1 MANDTSL
8 TYSLYGR
15 DINASKSLKGVGDA
29 ANQAHGAFSN
39 LKTIAAGV
47 FAGNV
52 MENAAKK
59 VVDFAKESINKF
71 QEVGGEVRKLQRY
84 TGGTAESMS
93 ALRETAKMSGV
104 QTDSLAM
111 ALGKLSKFMDTNK
124 NASKLLGVEVKDA
137 SGHLKNM
144 DAVMPS
150 IMDHFA
156 KMPNGAQ
163 KTADVLKVFGRNGM
177 EILPFLN
184 QGAAGLAKFTEEAK
198 KNGLILS
205 QDSINSLKANVMA
218 QREFHSA
225 IEGVQVSLGQAL
237 YPALTKVMEA
247 FTKIIPYIR
256 ELVSV
261 LTTVLKPAIEVIA
274 KVIEPIGVLFGNLLD
289 MATGKTK
296 EGAAKLKTQ
305 FSQWGE
311 ATYKWVE
318 DVYPKLI
325 AALEK
330 MLVKFVVWIDSA
342 LPKILDK
349 IDSWRSAFILWV
361 PKAVTGLLDEAA
373 KLGNKLVDWIGAH
386 GKDIVAS
393 LLKWS
398 AEFALFL
405 LKAIP
410 PMLEALA
417 KLALNLTVWIVTKG
431 VPLILKAV
439 WNLGK
444 ALIEGI
450 WQGIADSTS
459 MFVSKLGNWVTEHIP
474 NFLKKL
480 LGIASPS
487 KVTSQIGGFIVQGLV
502 QGITGN
508 VSAIGNA
515 MTKVSDAIVNG
526 FKGTT
531 PKVIAAMQATLNAA
545 KSSISRFSSD
555 VNAIF
560 GVSGAQG
567 TLTGSQS
574 TLSNLQSEKASL
586 PDAIAQAMARVSQ
599 AQSISPY
606 ARQSAYEDASAAYKA
621 AIDSGESTAKLTLL
635 ANELSIAQAN
645 LGKPTQDVID
655 AQTALADLQK
665 RSLTIDQD
673 IIVAQQEITK
683 ATIDLT
689 KSQLDSK
696 LATIDLNS
704 AIASL
709 GKAAGLSAPMIASL
723 LSSVQ
728 SFGATGSISSLAQAA
743 PTTSSSG
750 LYSTNTFGS
759 YASANPAQLTG
770 TSGTM
775 FGLATGGI
783 VTKPTVALIGEG
795 KESEAVIPLSRLGNM
810 GGGVNVVVNVSGS
823 VVQEH
828 DLAVSVRDQ
837 IAQMMRRR
845 GLSPSIL
852 GV

>member
-52 MENAAKK
+52 MENAAAK

-71 QEVGGEVRKLQRY
+71 QQVGGEIKNLQRY

-93 ALRETAKMSGV
+93 ALRETAQMSGV

-111 ALGKLSKFMDTNK
+111 ALGKLSKFMDSNK
-124 NASKLLGVEVKDA
+124 HASQLLGVEVKDA

-144 DAVMPS
+144 DAVLPS

-184 QGAAGLAKFTEEAK
+184 QGSAGLAKFTEEAK
-198 KNGLILS
+198 RNGLILS

-256 ELVSV
+256 ELVDILV
-261 LTTVLKPAIEVIA
+261 KVLKPAIEAIS
-274 KVIEPIGVLFGNLLD
+274 KVIEPIGSIFGNLLD

-311 ATYKWVE
+311 AAWKWVE
-318 DVYPKLI
+318 SVYPKLLN
-325 AALEK
+325 ALEN
-330 MLVKFVVWIDSA
+330 MLTKFVGWVNSA

-349 IDSWRSAFILWV
+349 LDSWRSAFILWI
-361 PKAVTGLLDEAA
+361 PKAITGMLNEAS
-373 KLGNKLVDWIGAH
+373 KLGNALVDYIGAH

-393 LLKWS
+393 LLKWT
-398 AEFALFL
+398 AEFVLFVI
-405 LKAIP
+405 KAIP

-417 KLALNLTVWIVTKG
+417 KLTLNITVWIVTKG

-444 ALIEGI
+444 ALIEGM
-450 WQGIADSTS
+450 WQGILDSTS
-459 MFVSKLGNWVTEHIP
+459 MFLSKLGNWVSEHIP
-474 NFLKKL
+474 GFLKKL
-480 LGIASPS
+480 LGISSPS
-487 KVTSQIGGFIVQGLV
+487 KVTAQIGGFIVEGLV
-502 QGITGN
+502 EGITGN
-508 VSAIGNA
+508 VSAISNA

-567 TLTGSQS
+567 TLAGSQS
-574 TLSNLQSEKASL
+574 NLSALQAEKASL

-621 AIDSGESTAKLTLL
+621 AIDAGESTAKLTLL
-635 ANELSIAQAN
+635 ANELSIAQEN

-655 AQTALADLQK
+655 AQKALSDLQL
-665 RSLTIDQD
+665 RSLTIDRD
-673 IIVAQQEITK
+673 ILTAQQDITK

-728 SFGATGSISSLAQAA
+728 SFGSSGSINSLAQAA

-750 LYSTNTFGS
+750 LYSTSTPIPHIGNS
-759 YASANPAQLTG
+759 DRAQERLLG
-770 TSGTM
+770 
-775 FGLATGGI
+775 FATGGI

-795 KESEAVIPLSRLGNM
+795 SESEAVIPLSRLGNM
-810 GGGVNVVVNVSGS
+810 GGGMNVVVNVHGS

-828 DLAVSVRDQ
+828 DLAVTVRDQ
-837 IAQMMRRR
+837 IAQMIRRR